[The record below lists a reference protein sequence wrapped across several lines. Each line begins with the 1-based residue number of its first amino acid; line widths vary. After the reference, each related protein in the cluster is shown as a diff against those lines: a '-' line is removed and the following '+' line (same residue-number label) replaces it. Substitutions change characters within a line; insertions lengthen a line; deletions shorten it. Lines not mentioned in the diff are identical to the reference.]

1 VASAFELEA
10 AEIPALLARQAASLP
25 ALLAPIVT
33 RLEQMAPPLV
43 VTIAR
48 GSSEHAA
55 QYAAYELAR
64 RSGIPTVPL
73 QLSLASVYGAPL
85 RLDGALALAVSQSG
99 ASPDL
104 ALGLQA
110 ARAAG
115 AFCMGLVND
124 TDTPLDTQV
133 DVRISLDAGP
143 ERAIAATK
151 TFVTSAAALLQLVAG
166 WSHDDALRCALAAL
180 PDALQQVPE
189 NTDADAITST
199 LAGAHHV
206 FVVARGGALPIA
218 RELALKLGEVA
229 GIHAEAHSAA
239 GLMHGPLARVS
250 AATPVI
256 LFEGDILTAPS
267 LLDAQ
272 LRVQGAGAPLIALG
286 ASGVPGAF
294 ARIATPTAGHD
305 ALQPLAD
312 LYTIYPLLARLAR
325 RRGVD
330 PDRTPHLE
338 KATRTR

>member
-1 VASAFELEA
+1 MSAFELEA
-10 AEIPALLARQAASLP
+10 AEIPALLARQAERLP

-33 RLEQMAPPLV
+33 RIERIAPPFV

-55 QYAAYELAR
+55 QFAAYELAR
-64 RSGIPTVPL
+64 RSGIPTLPL
-73 QLSLASVYGAPL
+73 PLSLASVHGAPL

-104 ALGLQA
+104 ALGLQS

-115 AFCMGLVND
+115 AFCIGLVND
-124 TDTPLDTQV
+124 IETPLDALV
-133 DVRISLDAGP
+133 DVRIALDAGP

-151 TFVTSAAALLQLVAG
+151 TFVTSATALLQLVAA
-166 WSHDDALRCALAAL
+166 WAHDDALRAALATL
-180 PDALQQVPE
+180 PDALQRVPA
-189 NTDADAITST
+189 NTDADAITNT
-199 LAGAHHV
+199 LAGARHV
-206 FVVARGGALPIA
+206 FVVARGAALAIA

-229 GIHAEAHSAA
+229 GIHAEAYSAA
-239 GLMHGPLARVS
+239 ALMHGPLARVS

-256 LFEGDILTAPS
+256 LFEGDALTAPS

-286 ASGVPGAF
+286 ASVVPGVF
-294 ARIATPTAGHD
+294 ARIPAPTAGHD

-312 LYTIYPLLARLAR
+312 LWAAYPLLARLAR
-325 RRGVD
+325 RRGFD